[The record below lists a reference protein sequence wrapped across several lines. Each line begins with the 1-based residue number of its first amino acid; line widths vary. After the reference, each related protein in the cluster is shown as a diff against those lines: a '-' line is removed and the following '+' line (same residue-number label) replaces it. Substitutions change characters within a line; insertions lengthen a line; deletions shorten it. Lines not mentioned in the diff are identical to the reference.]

1 MENKKLK
8 TLSIAALVVS
18 VLPLTT
24 LVPVFL
30 KLTLPEGVNT
40 AWAGINVVCVV
51 VGLIL
56 SIVCVK
62 GEKSRSAVNIA
73 STASAFCGLLMI
85 GIVALA
91 LFMTYFVPF
100 TFCADDF
107 NHWHFH

>member
-8 TLSIAALVVS
+8 TLSIAALVIS

-30 KLTLPEGVNT
+30 KLTLPERVNT
-40 AWAGINVVCVV
+40 AWAGANIVCVV

-56 SIVCVK
+56 SIICVK
-62 GEKSRSAVNIA
+62 SKESRSAVNIA
-73 STASAFCGLLMI
+73 STAVSAFLGLLMV

-91 LFMTYFVPF
+91 LFMTYLL
-100 TFCADDF
+100 
-107 NHWHFH
+107 